1 VKDAIR
7 KRIGDAVDQLAD
19 ALDKLDKLDM
29 RLLKCRRGQW
39 VPLLLMRVWVRDDI
53 NRHIAHIRRIVAD
66 SLDDDR
72 RALSSD
78 STRQATP

>member
-1 VKDAIR
+1 MKDAIR
-7 KRIGDAVDQLAD
+7 AQLTVAVDQFAD

-39 VPLLLMRVWVRDDI
+39 VPLLLMRVWVRGDI
-53 NRHIAHIRRIVAD
+53 DRRIAHIRRVVAD
-66 SLDDDR
+66 FLEDDR
-72 RALSSD
+72 QTLSRD